1 MRGRAAWRPRRAVA
15 GVALVV
21 AVGLVHWLAAKSLV
35 DALAGWGPANNGP
48 KRLQAAFVRELLPSA
63 PPPAPPAAAVPAA
76 KPAKRP
82 RAAAQP
88 MHRASVPVDDTPVA
102 AEAARPPPSDSAASE
117 PLAAAEPA
125 ASDASPDEPVTKAVA
140 ASAPAS
146 EAAAATAGLAASS
159 PQAAAS
165 GISTAAAGAASAPAF
180 DWPASTRLS
189 YDFVGNY
196 RGEVR
201 GSAQVEWVRVGER
214 YQVHLDVIGG
224 LSFAPLFTRRMTSD
238 GLITPAGLAP
248 LRYDEDSKR
257 AFAAP
262 RHLSLLFDGREILL
276 ANGQRRPRPPGVQD
290 SASQFVQLVWMFT
303 LQPGLL
309 QAGQTIEMPLALA
322 RSVDTWVYDVI
333 GAETIYTPFGALDSV
348 HVKPRREARANG
360 DMTVEIWFV
369 PSLQYLPARIR
380 IHQDAATF
388 IDLMLARP
396 PLQAEPAASAASR

>member
-1 MRGRAAWRPRRAVA
+1 MRGRAVRRPRRAVA
-15 GVALVV
+15 WVALVL
-21 AVGLVHWLAAKSLV
+21 AVGLLHWLAAESLA
-35 DALAGWGPANNGP
+35 DALIGWGEAADSP

-63 PPPAPPAAAVPAA
+63 PPEAPRAAAVPAA
-76 KPAKRP
+76 KPAARP

-88 MHRASVPVDDTPVA
+88 MRKASAPVDDTRVA
-102 AEAARPPPSDSAASE
+102 AAAARPTPSDPAASE
-117 PLAAAEPA
+117 PLSTAEPA
-125 ASDASPDEPVTKAVA
+125 ASAPASDTSADEPATGATA

-146 EAAAATAGLAASS
+146 EAAAASASS
-159 PQAAAS
+159 GLQTDAGAS
-165 GISTAAAGAASAPAF
+165 GIPTAAAGAASAPAF

-201 GSAQVEWVRVGER
+201 GSAQVEWVRSGER

-248 LRYDEDSKR
+248 RRYDEDSKR

-262 RHLSLLFDGREILL
+262 RHLSLLFDGPEILL
-276 ANGQRRPRPPGVQD
+276 ANGQRRARPPGVQD

-309 QAGQTIEMPLALA
+309 EAGKTIEMPLALA

-333 GAETIYTPFGALDSV
+333 GAETLYTPFGALDSV

-380 IHQDAATF
+380 IVMGDESYL
-388 IDLMLARP
+388 DLMVDHIEQR
-396 PLQAEPAASAASR
+396 